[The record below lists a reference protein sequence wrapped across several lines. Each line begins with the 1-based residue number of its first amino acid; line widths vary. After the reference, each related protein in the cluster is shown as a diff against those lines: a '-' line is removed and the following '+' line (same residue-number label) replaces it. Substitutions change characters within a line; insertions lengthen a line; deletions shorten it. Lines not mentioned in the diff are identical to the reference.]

1 MLPHNPDPNPTQPRP
16 GMNDPVRAEPASA
29 LTRSAY
35 LSDLQGGG
43 PPSGGSTSG
52 GPGGPSSS
60 SVPMG
65 GPGTVAFE
73 RAVQAKL
80 AAMEVAMGLPQTPP
94 RASERAP
101 PPARDH
107 EYERPRAADLRHDP
121 ASYGGAMR
129 GGYGAAAGRDD
140 DAAAF
145 LRGGGGAGVL
155 EGQQSGGWPSSQ
167 PPLTAAGPYG
177 ADLYAAA
184 PGIPGIGPGS
194 TSDPSGSGPGPGSR
208 PGPGAASSG
217 PESYGDYGSAAFAYG
232 RPQPQAP
239 SLAFQGG
246 GGEGQ
251 QQYHHL
257 PSAGGS
263 SDVPHRSYVG
273 AAAPGGAILP
283 GHGHNPG
290 HGSHVSHGQ
299 GYGHGHGRVQVP
311 MSAEEERQAKNAQ
324 CVEREERESSADVV
338 VQQREG
344 GACSTGALVSMVTW
358 SMCACP
364 GVCVTCV
371 QTVLCGGVRCN
382 VCMCV

>member
-1 MLPHNPDPNPTQPRP
+1 
-16 GMNDPVRAEPASA
+16 MNDPVRAEPASA

-43 PPSGGSTSG
+43 PTSGGSTSG

-60 SVPMG
+60 SSVPMG
-65 GPGTVAFE
+65 GPGTEAFE

-94 RASERAP
+94 RASERAL

-107 EYERPRAADLRHDP
+107 EYERPRAADPRHDP
-121 ASYGGAMR
+121 ASYGGAMG
-129 GGYGAAAGRDD
+129 GGYGAAAAGRDD

-145 LRGGGGAGVL
+145 LRGGGGAGEL

-184 PGIPGIGPGS
+184 PGFGP
-194 TSDPSGSGPGPGSR
+194 GSGPGSGSR

-257 PSAGGS
+257 PSAGGG

-273 AAAPGGAILP
+273 APASGGAILP
-283 GHGHNPG
+283 GHGHSQG
-290 HGSHVSHGQ
+290 HGSHGQGSHGHGSHGQ
-299 GYGHGHGRVQVP
+299 GYGHGHVHVP

-324 CVEREERESSADVV
+324 CVE
-338 VQQREG
+338 
-344 GACSTGALVSMVTW
+344 
-358 SMCACP
+358 
-364 GVCVTCV
+364 
-371 QTVLCGGVRCN
+371 
-382 VCMCV
+382 